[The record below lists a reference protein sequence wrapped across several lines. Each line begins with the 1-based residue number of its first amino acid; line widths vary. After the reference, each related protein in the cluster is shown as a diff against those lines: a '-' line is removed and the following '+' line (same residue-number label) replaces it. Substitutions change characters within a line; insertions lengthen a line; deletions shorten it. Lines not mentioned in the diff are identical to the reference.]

1 MVREEFRGI
10 ELEHQLVDSCAL
22 RLVQQPAAFDV
33 IVTENLFGDILT
45 DLTAVLGGSIGML
58 PSASLGEE
66 GGPGLYEPVHGSAPD
81 IAGTGVAN
89 PYGAIGSVALLLRH
103 SLHLEVEATA
113 VEAAIAA
120 ALESGAL
127 TVDVAGPDDRAC
139 STGEIG
145 DAVVRALSLHK
156 ETR

>member
-1 MVREEFRGI
+1 
-10 ELEHQLVDSCAL
+10 
-22 RLVQQPAAFDV
+22 
-33 IVTENLFGDILT
+33 
-45 DLTAVLGGSIGML
+45 LGGSIGML

-81 IAGTGVAN
+81 IAGTGIAN

-103 SLHLEVEATA
+103 SLHLEAEAAA

-120 ALESGAL
+120 ALEPGAL
-127 TVDVAGPDDRAC
+127 TVDVSERDDRAW

-156 ETR
+156 ERR